1 MNILDSYV
9 SGHVAKGYALILLVF
24 LSLFSFFVFV
34 EEIGKVGKGTYHLLD
49 AVSYVAMT
57 TPGRMVYLAP
67 FTALLGSIVALGKLA
82 STQELVAMEALGIS
96 PRRIA
101 WTVIQVGILF
111 SGLTVVIE
119 EWVAPPLEQKA
130 HIQRSLAISGSHTLQ
145 SQNGFWLRDDLRYI
159 KVGKIRYGEVLENI
173 DIYQFNPQG
182 QLLSTTHAQEAI
194 LHTTDQW
201 MLKDIRQNIIT
212 KQKVSVQQ
220 LDTLAWDTNISPE
233 EIHILTLPPE
243 TLPPSDLY
251 YYIEHLKKNG
261 QNYSR
266 QELIFWEKLGRPFA
280 AGVMVFLAI
289 PSVFGPLRGA
299 TMGKRILIGSGLGMA
314 FYLTSQVFGQVGL
327 FWNLHPSGTTL
338 TPIVGT
344 LIASLWL
351 WRRL

>member
-1 MNILDSYV
+1 MNLLDSYI
-9 SGHVAKGYALILLVF
+9 SGNVAKGYTLILMVF

-34 EEIGKVGKGTYHLLD
+34 EEIGKVGKGTYQLLD

-67 FTALLGSIVALGKLA
+67 FTALLGSIVALGRLA
-82 STQELVAMEALGIS
+82 STQELIAMEALGIS

-101 WTVIQVGILF
+101 WAVLQVGILF
-111 SGLTVVIE
+111 SGFTVAIE
-119 EWVAPPLEQKA
+119 EWVAPLLEQKA
-130 HIQRSLAISGSHTLQ
+130 HIQRSLAISGSQTLQ
-145 SQNGFWLRDDLRYI
+145 SQNGFWLRDNLRYI
-159 KVGKIRYGEVLENI
+159 KVGNIRYGEVLESI
-173 DIYQFNPQG
+173 DIYQFDQNG
-182 QLLSTTHAQEAI
+182 QLHTTTHAQEAI
-194 LHTTDQW
+194 LNNHDQW

-212 KQKVSVQQ
+212 KHNISVQQ
-220 LDTLAWDTNISPE
+220 LETLTWDTSIRPE

-251 YYIEHLKKNG
+251 DYVQHLKKSG

-266 QELIFWEKLGRPFA
+266 QELIFWEKIARPFA

-289 PSVFGPLRGA
+289 PSVFGPLRGT
-299 TMGKRILIGSGLGMA
+299 TMGKRILVGSGLGMA
-314 FYLTSQVFGQVGL
+314 FYLTSQICSQVGL
-327 FWNLHPSGTTL
+327 VWDLHPSGTTL
-338 TPIVGT
+338 FPIVGT